1 MPEQQYIKF
10 LYEQE
15 GLSIREISARV
26 KVDWRTAAK
35 YAKKDDWNPAESS
48 RQRRRPI
55 LEPFIDTIDVWLL
68 EDRLLPRKDRRTAKA
83 IWNMLKKD
91 HGFSGSE
98 RTVRA
103 YVATRKQELQQEGQE
118 KYVELEHPLCEAQV
132 DFGTVRTI
140 WDSECKEFRS
150 LTIAFPY
157 SNAGLGVP
165 VPGENLLC
173 FLYALR
179 LVFEMAGGVPR
190 KIRFDNLTAAVIS
203 INKDGDRT
211 LTELFNR
218 FMLHYRF
225 EAQFCN
231 QNKGNEKGG
240 VENKVGYS
248 RRNWYIPYPQTDGFE
263 GLTAEIYNQ
272 AMADLDRPHYKK
284 GTLLSKLWAEEQKAL
299 LPLPKEP
306 FEPVAF
312 KTVKVNKYG
321 RVKVDNEN
329 YELPTARI
337 GEAILAKLWW
347 DKVELFDHNQNCL
360 ATFPRSYTLKAKPID
375 WKGHFAIFVRKPKG
389 AQNSTLY
396 RFLPQAVK
404 NYLEEDGEKFRERLN
419 FIKTLLEEGY
429 EMDFIGEA
437 FARASASQL
446 KDQAAIWHLL
456 YQLKNWGVSAEIVDN
471 YSPPSLKC
479 YRPQMEEYN
488 QLVPVNKGGEGVEHP
503 GSKM

>member
-1 MPEQQYIKF
+1 MPQQQYIKF

-15 GLSIREISARV
+15 DLSISQISARV
-26 KVDWRTAAK
+26 DVDWRTAAK
-35 YAKKDDWNPAESS
+35 YAKKDDWNPEELS
-48 RQRRRPI
+48 RKRRRPI
-55 LEPFIDTIDVWLL
+55 LEPFMDTIDVWLL

-83 IWNMLKKD
+83 IWTMLKKE
-91 HGFSGSE
+91 HGFNGSE
-98 RTVRA
+98 RTVRS
-103 YVATRKQELQQEGQE
+103 YVATRKQELQQEEQE
-118 KYVELEHPLCEAQV
+118 KYIELEHPIGEAQI

-140 WDSECKEFRS
+140 WDGEYKEFRS

-157 SNAGLGVP
+157 SNAGFGVP

-179 LVFEMAGGVPR
+179 LLFEMIGGVPL
-190 KIRFDNLTAAVIS
+190 KMRFDNLSAAVVS
-203 INKDGDRT
+203 IGKDAQRI

-231 QNKGNEKGG
+231 KGKGNEKGG

-248 RRNWYIPYPQTDGFE
+248 RRNWYIPYPQTDGFA
-263 GLTAEIYNQ
+263 GLTAEIYSQ
-272 AMADLDRPHYKK
+272 AMADLERPHYKK
-284 GTLLSKLWAEEQKAL
+284 GTLLSELWAEEQKAL

-306 FEPVAF
+306 FEPVEF

-337 GEAILAKLWW
+337 GETILAKLWW
-347 DKVELFDHNQNCL
+347 DKVDLLDYNQKHL

-396 RFLPQAVK
+396 RFLPKAVK
-404 NYLEEDGEKFRERLN
+404 SYLEQDSEKFKERLS

-437 FARASASQL
+437 FARAGFSRL

-456 YQLKNWGVSAEIVDN
+456 YQLKNWGMSTEFADD
-471 YSPPSLKC
+471 YSPPSLKG
-479 YRPQMEEYN
+479 YRPKVEEYD
-488 QLVPVNKGGEGVEHP
+488 QLVPVNRGGESFEYTD
-503 GSKM
+503 SKV